1 METSGE
7 YSVCVDCYTIQGT
20 GDATGLDYTYGPA
33 SEKRLQAIENG
44 FKELTKNGGHL
55 TTGEDLDEFA
65 KSPCECCGCILAGSR
80 HTLLVIKEQNPK
92 QA

>member
-33 SEKRLQAIENG
+33 SE
-44 FKELTKNGGHL
+44 NGGHL